1 MIATIGFFDGV
12 HLGHCHLI
20 NMLKKLAR
28 ERSVQSCVITFDR
41 HPRQVVQPE
50 WCPDMLTTPDEKTQL
65 LKATGI
71 DRCEVLHF
79 DREMAS
85 QSARDFMLH
94 TLKERLGVSILVT
107 GYDNR
112 FGHNRS
118 EGFEDYVRYGKEIG
132 IEVIKGEELTVG
144 SHNVSSSSIRRML
157 KEGNIEDATRC
168 LGHEYQL
175 TGTVVAGEHIGRTIG
190 FPTANIRPNDS
201 SKLIPANGVYAVD
214 VWSESEE
221 DYSKSEDVWS
231 ESEGITRR
239 RAMLNIGTRP
249 TFDGKATTIEV
260 HIPGFEGN
268 LYGKTLTIAFISKI
282 REEICFDSPEALVEQ
297 LNKDLDIII
306 KHNKYEKDSL

>member
-20 NMLKKLAR
+20 NMLKKVAR

-50 WCPDMLTTPDEKTQL
+50 WCPEMLTTLDEKTQL

-79 DREMAS
+79 DRGMAS

-94 TLKERLGVSILVT
+94 TLKERLGVKILVT

-132 IEVIKGEELTVG
+132 IEVIQGEELTVG
-144 SHNVSSSSIRRML
+144 STNVSSSSIRRML
-157 KEGNIEDATRC
+157 KEGRIEDATRC

-214 VWSESEE
+214 VWSESE
-221 DYSKSEDVWS
+221 
-231 ESEGITRR
+231 GITRR

-260 HIPGFEGN
+260 HIPDFKGN
-268 LYGKTLTIAFISKI
+268 LYGKTLTISFISKI
-282 REEICFDSPEALVEQ
+282 REERRFDSPEALVEQ

-306 KHNKYEKDSL
+306 KHRGTEVQRFIKKQLCDSVSLF

>member
-12 HLGHCHLI
+12 HIGHCHLI
-20 NMLKKLAR
+20 KMLKKVAR
-28 ERSVQSCVITFDR
+28 ERGVKSCVITFDR

-50 WCPDMLTTPDEKTQL
+50 WCPEMLTTLDEKKQL
-65 LKATGI
+65 LEATGI

-79 DREMAS
+79 DREMAN

-94 TLKERLGVSILVT
+94 TLKERLGVSILAT

-118 EGFEDYVRYGKEIG
+118 EGFNDYVRYGKEIG
-132 IEVIKGEELTVG
+132 IEVIRGDELTDG
-144 SHNVSSSSIRRML
+144 SNNVSSSSIRRML
-157 KEGNIEDATRC
+157 KEGKIEDATRC
-168 LGHEYQL
+168 LGDEYTI

-201 SKLIPANGVYAVD
+201 NKLIPEKGVYAVD
-214 VWSESEE
+214 VWSENE
-221 DYSKSEDVWS
+221 DFSS
-231 ESEGITRR
+231 R

-260 HIPGFEGN
+260 HIPHFEGN
-268 LYGKTLTIAFISKI
+268 LYGKTLTIAFIKKT
-282 REEICFDSPEALVEQ
+282 RDERKFDSPEALVEQ
-297 LNKDLDIII
+297 LNKDLINI
-306 KHNKYEKDSL
+306 EQ

>member
-20 NMLKKLAR
+20 NMLKKVAR

-50 WCPDMLTTPDEKTQL
+50 WCPDMLTTLDEKTQL

-144 SHNVSSSSIRRML
+144 STNVSSSSIRRML

-221 DYSKSEDVWS
+221 DYSKSEV
-231 ESEGITRR
+231 ITRR

-260 HIPGFEGN
+260 HIPDFKGN
-268 LYGKTLTIAFISKI
+268 LYGKTLTISFISKI
-282 REEICFDSPEALVEQ
+282 REERRFDSPEALVEQ

-306 KHNKYEKDSL
+306 KHRGTEIQRFIK

>member
-20 NMLKKLAR
+20 NMLKKVAR

-50 WCPDMLTTPDEKTQL
+50 WCPDMLTTLDEKTQL

-94 TLKERLGVSILVT
+94 TLKERLGVSILGT

-144 SHNVSSSSIRRML
+144 STNVSSSSIRRML

-221 DYSKSEDVWS
+221 DYSKSEV
-231 ESEGITRR
+231 ITRR

-260 HIPGFEGN
+260 HIPDFKGN
-268 LYGKTLTIAFISKI
+268 LYGKTLTISFISKI
-282 REEICFDSPEALVEQ
+282 REEIRFDSPEALVEQ

-306 KHNKYEKDSL
+306 KHRGTEVQRFIK

>member
-20 NMLKKLAR
+20 NMLKKVAR

-50 WCPDMLTTPDEKTQL
+50 WCPDMLTTLDEKTQL

-144 SHNVSSSSIRRML
+144 STNVSSSSIRRML

-221 DYSKSEDVWS
+221 DYSKSEV
-231 ESEGITRR
+231 ITRR

-260 HIPGFEGN
+260 HIPDFKGN
-268 LYGKTLTIAFISKI
+268 LYGKTLTISFISKI
-282 REEICFDSPEALVEQ
+282 REERRFDSPEALVEQ

-306 KHNKYEKDSL
+306 KHRGTEVQRFIK